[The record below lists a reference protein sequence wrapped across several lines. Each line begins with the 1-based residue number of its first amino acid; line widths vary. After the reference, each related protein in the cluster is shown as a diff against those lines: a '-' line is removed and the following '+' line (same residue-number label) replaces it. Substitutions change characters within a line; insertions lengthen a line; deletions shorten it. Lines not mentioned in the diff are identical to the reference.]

1 MPLVS
6 IDLMIKN
13 AQDQM
18 LWGRRN
24 NRPAQVY
31 WFVPSGRICKNEG
44 LA

>member
-24 NRPAQVY
+24 NRPAQGY